1 MQMMVV
7 SAVVD
12 MNVGT
17 LKFKEINMYED
28 ILKIVEKY
36 FGSVGCEDCE
46 CCAQEIAIKLSD
58 PDGYAEIFDKD
69 FERMITGVDND
80 NCESR

>member
-1 MQMMVV
+1 
-7 SAVVD
+7 
-12 MNVGT
+12 
-17 LKFKEINMYED
+17 MYED

-36 FGSVGCEDCE
+36 FGSIGCEDCE